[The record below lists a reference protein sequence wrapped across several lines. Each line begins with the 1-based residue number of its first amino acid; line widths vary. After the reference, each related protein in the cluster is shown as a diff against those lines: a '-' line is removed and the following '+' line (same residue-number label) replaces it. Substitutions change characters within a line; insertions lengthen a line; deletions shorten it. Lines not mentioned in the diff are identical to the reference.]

1 MPPRFAWVLN
11 FDADLELA
19 RPGAITPT
27 DARRARMVELVEK
40 VRGLMVEG
48 DIVLDGAAPNAGM
61 RYLGNA
67 FCPTPSALKKLAAM
81 GARVPP
87 FPTLDVL
94 RRVNHRRFSAE
105 LGPPLEGLLE
115 IRSDVELQQGLARH
129 APRGYWLLKKPFG
142 FSGQGQLRVGEG
154 SVPDVAA
161 AFVKSTFRDAESLW
175 MEPWHERVLDVSL
188 HGYLSLE
195 NELTLGDVIV
205 SEIDERGAWKG
216 SRRADEGELS
226 LEETI
231 ALEDAAKRGAHALR
245 KAGYFGPFNVD
256 AFRYRQPD
264 GGTAFHPACEINAR
278 YTMAWALGM
287 GRRRPDREFIV
298 ASCR

>member
-1 MPPRFAWVLN
+1 MPPHLAWVLN

-19 RPGAITPT
+19 RPGAVTPT
-27 DARRARMVELVEK
+27 EARRARMMELVDS
-40 VRGLMVEG
+40 VRGLLVEG
-48 DIVLDGAAPNAGM
+48 DIVLEGAAPNAAT

-67 FCPTPSALKKLAAM
+67 FCPTPWAQKRLSAM

-94 RRVNHRRFSAE
+94 RRCNHRRFSAE
-105 LGPPLEGLLE
+105 LGPALTGTVE
-115 IRSDVELQQGLARH
+115 IRSEQDLRENLARR
-129 APRGYWLLKKPFG
+129 APRGYWLLKRPFG

-154 SVPDVAA
+154 SVPDIAA
-161 AFVKSTFRDAESLW
+161 SFVKNVLRDGESLW
-175 MEPWHERVLDVSL
+175 MEPWHERTLDASL

-205 SEIDERGAWKG
+205 SDIDERGAWKS

-226 LEETI
+226 LEEGV
-231 ALEDAAKRGAHALR
+231 ALEDAAKRAAVALR
-245 KAGYFGPFNVD
+245 RAGYFGPFNVD
-256 AFRYRQPD
+256 AFRYRLPD
-264 GGTAFHPACEINAR
+264 GGTAFHPACEVNAR

-287 GRRRPDREFIV
+287 GRRRPDRAFIV
-298 ASCR
+298 AACR